1 MATFTDNSG
10 RTWTVQVN
18 VETIRRVRAMVEVDL
33 LDTAGGDVLE
43 RLITDPVLLCD
54 VLYALCREQADGQG
68 VTDEQFGRAMAGD
81 AIDQATEALLEE
93 LSGFF
98 PSRKRRLVR
107 AALQKLDALGEMAL
121 RAAEEKLES
130 GEIEKEFRAELE
142 SFDRAQN
149 RSGGL
154 SISSPG
160 SPASTPG
167 PSP

>member
-18 VETIRRVRAMVEVDL
+18 VETIRRARAMVEVDL
-33 LDTAGGDVLE
+33 LDTAGGEVLE

-54 VLYALCREQADGQG
+54 VLYALCKEQADQQG

-81 AIDQATEALLEE
+81 VIDQATEALLEE

-107 AALQKLDALGEMAL
+107 AALQKLDALEEMAL
-121 RAAEEKLES
+121 QAAEAKLES
-130 GEIEKEFRAELE
+130 GEIEEEFRRELK
-142 SFDRAQN
+142 
-149 RSGGL
+149 SGGL

-160 SPASTPG
+160 SPESTPDH
-167 PSP
+167 SP

>member
-18 VETIRRVRAMVEVDL
+18 VETIRRVRAMVAVDL
-33 LDTAGGDVLE
+33 LDTAGGEVLE
-43 RLITDPVLLCD
+43 KLITDPVLLCD
-54 VLYALCREQADGQG
+54 VLYALCKEQADGQA

-81 AIDQATEALLEE
+81 VIDQATEALLEE

-107 AALQKLDALGEMAL
+107 AALQKLDALEEMAL
-121 RAAEEKLES
+121 QAAEAKLES
-130 GEIEKEFRAELE
+130 GEIEEEFRQEL
-142 SFDRAQN
+142 

-154 SISSPG
+154 STSF
-160 SPASTPG
+160 PASPESTPDR
-167 PSP
+167 SP